1 MVAMPFVERQI
12 AVPAPGHPATA
23 CVTKRALLRPPW
35 LKLGL
40 AALIFVLSMLV
51 SVELL
56 RRFPSASQFWLPPG
70 ILSGLLLLAPR
81 RHWPHYLASYLVP
94 GTLLYLVYDY
104 SLAGALARTLTTGLE
119 AVLLAHLLAAD
130 RELLREGKDRL
141 VSWMRFAVLGVILAP
156 AIGSIPGSL
165 IVMSIRDTDLLSAYK
180 SWFFPHAMAI
190 GFVVPM
196 MLRLQPAQ
204 LQLLRRKR
212 LVGEAL
218 LLLAAFAAAA
228 IAIFAQGSALPLFL
242 LAPFLIVIL
251 FRVGFA
257 GLVAAMGLLT
267 MVSIGALY
275 LRSGPFIAMAPS
287 NPWWGAAGLSHVFLL
302 ILFGT
307 MVLIASLLAE
317 RQRLNSQVDLN
328 ANAYRFIAENA
339 GDVIAVESDDGRRE
353 IYKPLSGR
361 LAALA
366 LEALGGPD
374 WQTRIHPEDLSELL
388 AARAAMKAGRAEAE
402 ATYRLRCESGDH
414 IWLETRYRQIAPSG
428 GGQRRHGI
436 VSMTRDVTERKLRER
451 RLEDLNAEL
460 ETMAGT
466 DALTGIA
473 NRRRFNEVRRQE
485 WQRAWRQRA
494 PLALL
499 IVDIDNFKLFND
511 SYGHAAGDD
520 CIMRIAAA
528 IRATLARPADF
539 CARFG
544 GEEFAVLLPD
554 ASNLNAFLMAQ
565 RLCEAVRACAI
576 PHAGSEFGVVTVSV
590 GFAALYPMGEDDG
603 ILFDAADAAL
613 YRAKQA
619 GRNRAEGAVASLAA

>member
-1 MVAMPFVERQI
+1 MVAMPFVDRQI
-12 AVPAPGHPATA
+12 AVPASGHPATA

-35 LKLGL
+35 RKLGL

-51 SVELL
+51 SIELL
-56 RRFPSASQFWLPPG
+56 RRFPGASQFWLAPG

-81 RHWPHYLASYLVP
+81 RYWPHYVASYLLP

-104 SLAGALARTLTTGLE
+104 SLFGSLARTLTTSLE
-119 AVLLAHLLAAD
+119 AIILAHMLSSD
-130 RELLREGKDRL
+130 RELLHENKDRL
-141 VSWMRFAVLGVILAP
+141 VSWTRFAVLGVILAP

-165 IVMSIRDTDLLSAYK
+165 IVMTIRDTDLLSAYK
-180 SWFFPHAMAI
+180 SWFFPHATAI

-204 LQLLRRKR
+204 LRLLWRKR

-251 FRVGFA
+251 FRIGFS
-257 GLVAAMGLLT
+257 GLVAGMGILT
-267 MVSIGALY
+267 IVSIAALY

-339 GDVIAVESDDGRRE
+339 GDIIAVESDDGRRE
-353 IYKPLSGR
+353 IYRPLSGR
-361 LAALA
+361 LAALG
-366 LEALGGPD
+366 LEVISGPD
-374 WQTRIHPEDLSELL
+374 WLTRIHPEDLSGLL
-388 AARAAMKAGRAEAE
+388 AARAAIKAGRAEAE

-414 IWLETRYRQIAPSG
+414 IWLETRYRHIAPSRG
-428 GGQRRHGI
+428 NQRRHGI

-528 IRATLARPADF
+528 LKATLARPADF
-539 CARFG
+539 CARYG

-554 ASNLNAFLMAQ
+554 TSNLNAFLMAQ
-565 RLCEAVRACAI
+565 KLCEAIRACAI
-576 PHAGSEFGVVTVSV
+576 PHAGSEFGIVTVSV
-590 GFAALYPMGEDDG
+590 GFAALYPIGEEDG

>member
-1 MVAMPFVERQI
+1 MVAMPFVDRQI
-12 AVPAPGHPATA
+12 AVPASGHPATA

-35 LKLGL
+35 RKLGL

-51 SVELL
+51 SIELL
-56 RRFPSASQFWLPPG
+56 RRFPGASQFWLAPG

-81 RHWPHYLASYLVP
+81 RYWPHYVTSYLVP

-104 SLAGALARTLTTGLE
+104 SLFGSLARTLTTSLE
-119 AVLLAHLLAAD
+119 AIILAHMLSSD
-130 RELLREGKDRL
+130 RELLHENKDRL
-141 VSWMRFAVLGVILAP
+141 VSWTRFAVLGVILAP

-165 IVMSIRDTDLLSAYK
+165 IVMTIRDTDLLSAYK
-180 SWFFPHAMAI
+180 SWFFPHATAI

-204 LQLLRRKR
+204 LRLLWRKR

-251 FRVGFA
+251 FRIGFS
-257 GLVAAMGLLT
+257 GLVAGMGILT
-267 MVSIGALY
+267 IVSIAALY

-339 GDVIAVESDDGRRE
+339 GDIIAVESDDGRRE
-353 IYKPLSGR
+353 IYRPLSGR
-361 LAALA
+361 LAALG
-366 LEALGGPD
+366 LEVISGPD
-374 WQTRIHPEDLSELL
+374 WLTRIHPEDLSGLL
-388 AARAAMKAGRAEAE
+388 AARAAIKAGRAEAE

-414 IWLETRYRQIAPSG
+414 IWLETRYRHIAPSRG
-428 GGQRRHGI
+428 NQRRHGI

-528 IRATLARPADF
+528 LKATLARPADF
-539 CARFG
+539 CARYG

-554 ASNLNAFLMAQ
+554 TSNLNAFLMAQ
-565 RLCEAVRACAI
+565 KLCEAIRACAI
-576 PHAGSEFGVVTVSV
+576 PHAGSEFGIVTVSV
-590 GFAALYPMGEDDG
+590 GFAALYPIGEEDG